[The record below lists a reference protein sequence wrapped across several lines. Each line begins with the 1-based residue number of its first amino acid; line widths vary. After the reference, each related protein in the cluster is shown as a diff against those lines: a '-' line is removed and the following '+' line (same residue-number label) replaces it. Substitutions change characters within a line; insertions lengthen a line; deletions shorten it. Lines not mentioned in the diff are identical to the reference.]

1 MHHAMSLYLLI
12 LSLFLLSLR
21 SVCDLAEWG
30 VVIDDAAST
39 KKMMSEYWDP
49 MWKVSFTGKDVDVQD
64 VMDGLKID
72 RDGEATGGWGGGDNE
87 LAAATAGMA
96 HGATDVGVYDD
107 ASV

>member
-1 MHHAMSLYLLI
+1 MDAVCSPYCCLGI
-12 LSLFLLSLR
+12 I

-30 VVIDDAAST
+30 VVIDDKAST

-49 MWKVSFTGKDVDVQD
+49 MWKVSFTGEDVDVQS

-72 RDGEATGGWGGGDNE
+72 RDGEATGGWSGGGDDE

-96 HGATDVGVYDD
+96 HGSKDNGIYDVEEC
-107 ASV
+107 